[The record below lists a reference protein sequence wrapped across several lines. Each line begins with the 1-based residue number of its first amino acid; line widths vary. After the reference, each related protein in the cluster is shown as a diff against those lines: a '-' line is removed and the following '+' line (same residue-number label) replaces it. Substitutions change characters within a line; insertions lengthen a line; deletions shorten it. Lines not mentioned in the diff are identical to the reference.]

1 MTSLKII
8 KAWVRYSKKY
18 IQIGTGRKGESSNF
32 QFLNNKLYK
41 TWKNIENPNALFNFE
56 DYGISLKDI
65 EDSLKPFLKEA
76 E

>member
-8 KAWVRYSKKY
+8 KVWVRYSKVY
-18 IQIGTGRKGESSNF
+18 VQIGTGRKGESSNF

-41 TWKNIENPNALFNFE
+41 TWKNIENPNALFNYE
-56 DYGISLKDI
+56 DYGISSEDI
-65 EDSLKPFLKEA
+65 KASLKEV